1 MSLAIQFVSEGL
13 IECVGDIPNV
23 AKGDDSR
30 KVCAGKVS
38 SLEKC
43 CTIERYGFREP
54 CPGAVEYALEQR
66 PPEVDFI
73 VEVGLMEYRVSAE
86 LNPMEI
92 GDVVKYRAPKTHT
105 FVEDRA
111 MKVGA
116 PLKDSLTERR
126 GPVEDRFIEIEVCLE
141 NRTPKIHIFFKN
153 NRPEINDVSECTP
166 DARDIFV
173 KKDLVVFVAF

>member
-1 MSLAIQFVSEGL
+1 MSLTVQFVSEGL

-23 AKGDDSR
+23 AEGNDSR

-38 SLEKC
+38 SSEKC

-54 CPGAVEYALEQR
+54 CPSAVEYALEQR
-66 PPEVDFI
+66 APEVDFI
-73 VEVGLMEYRVSAE
+73 VEVRLMEYRVSAK
-86 LNPMEI
+86 LNPMEV
-92 GDVVKYRAPKTHT
+92 GDVVKYRTPKTDT

-111 MKVGA
+111 MEVRT
-116 PLKDSLTERR
+116 PLKNSLTERR
-126 GPVEDRFIEIEVCLE
+126 GPVEDRFIEIEVCLKE
-141 NRTPKIHIFFKN
+141 RPPKIYIFLKD
-153 NRPEINDVSECTP
+153 NRPEINDVSKCTP